1 MKPKN
6 KSSSSFFGAKFVKDL
21 VPRDLPLLQIKE
33 QIDWNPIRLILLTDS
48 NNEPIIYSTTGRP
61 AWDPLIIFKMLFLQI
76 YHPASDKKVEERALT
91 DLSYRLFLDIPF
103 PSPVP
108 DGTTLVR
115 YRKKW
120 GEEKIQQILKEINKQ
135 IQNSGLLQIKS
146 GVVGDT
152 THQFAN
158 IQKPTARVLLLRVFK
173 SFLREWND
181 FNQLY
186 LSGKLK
192 NMVNDVILAFDVFM
206 ATEDSNRKLLKT
218 NRKERFANVV
228 NHITGVLD
236 KFYEFH
242 QHNYSLIGNIDEWK
256 LVFDKYNLLRK
267 IISEN
272 TEIKDT
278 DVVQTKGNRK
288 IISDVDVDA
297 RSGQKTKTK
306 KFTGYKIATVRSKTG
321 FTLGVQTI
329 PGDVPDMNLAPELI
343 KNVIQDY
350 DQVPGQAVF
359 DKGFDSIK
367 NRLDMHSLGVQPGI
381 EFRQM
386 GNSRNKGLFTNT
398 NFSLNLE
405 ILQVTCPAGE
415 TSSQYSLLHNPER
428 YLFKFSKD
436 QCLKCSL
443 YNQCTTNKTGRTI
456 QFSVFKDL
464 IDKDKEYLNTDEY
477 ETMRKTRW
485 GQEADYGICKRTH
498 GLSKTRYHGIKSV
511 SLTNCMVFLVHNVKR
526 FVKQISSAENIRGTR
541 GHSVS

>member
-6 KSSSSFFGAKFVKDL
+6 KSSTSFFGTEFVMDL
-21 VPRDLPLLQIKE
+21 VPRNLPLLQIKE
-33 QIDWNPIRLILLTDS
+33 QIDWNSIRLILLTD
-48 NNEPIIYSTTGRP
+48 NNSEPIMYSTTGRP

-108 DGTTLVR
+108 DDTTLVR

-120 GEEKIQQILKEINKQ
+120 GEEKIQQVFKEINKQ
-135 IQNSGLLQIKS
+135 FQVAGLLQIES

-152 THQFAN
+152 THQSAN

-173 SFLREWND
+173 AFIHEWND

-186 LSGKLK
+186 LPESLK
-192 NMVNDVILAFDVFM
+192 NMVNDLILAFDVFM
-206 ATEDSNRKLLKT
+206 ATEDSNRKLLKN

-242 QHNYSLIGNIDEWK
+242 QHNYSLIGGIDQWK
-256 LVFDKYNLLRK
+256 LVFDKYSLLRR

-272 TEIKDT
+272 TEIKEN

-297 RSGQKTKTK
+297 RSGQKSKIK

-350 DQVPGQAVF
+350 GQVPEQAAF

-367 NRLDMHSLGVQPGI
+367 NRLNMHSLGVQPGI

-386 GNSRNKGLFTNT
+386 VNSRNKGLFTNT
-398 NFSLNLE
+398 DFSINLVL
-405 ILQVTCPAGE
+405 LQTICPAGE
-415 TSSQYSLLHNPER
+415 ISSRYSLLHNPDR
-428 YLFKFSKD
+428 YVFKFSKD
-436 QCLKCSL
+436 QCLECSL
-443 YNQCTTNKTGRTI
+443 YNQCTTNKTGRTV
-456 QFSVFKDL
+456 QFSVYKEL
-464 IDKDKEYLNTDEY
+464 IDRDKEYLDSEAY
-477 ETMRKTRW
+477 ETMRKARW

-498 GLSKTRYHGIKSV
+498 GLSKTRYHGIKNI
-511 SLTNCMVFLVHNVKR
+511 SLSNCMVFLVHNVKR
-526 FVKQISSAENIRGTR
+526 FVKQIFTAENTRGIR